1 MSRSDRM
8 FEIIQLLRGADRPI
22 TSRELA
28 ESLEVARRTVYR
40 DIAALQAMRVPIEG
54 AAGIGYV
61 MRAGYDLPPLN
72 FTAEEVEAIV
82 VGMALL
88 RRTGDVGLQAASD
101 SVGRKIAD
109 VLPDQRERD
118 LEDEH
123 LYVSAWGATPP
134 GQADLTEVRRAIR
147 EERILRIAYEDAQE
161 RRSKRTI
168 KPLAILYYLEVV
180 VLTAWCERRADFR
193 HFRLDRIMACE
204 TTDDRFLGEG
214 KKLRT
219 LWRAQ
224 HDLP

>member
-8 FEIIQLLRGADRPI
+8 FEIIQLLRSADRPI

-28 ESLEVARRTVYR
+28 EALEVAQRTVYR
-40 DIAALQAMRVPIEG
+40 DIAALQALRVPIEG

-61 MRAGYDLPPLN
+61 MRAGFDLPPLN

-101 SVGRKIAD
+101 SVGRKIAE
-109 VLPDQRERD
+109 VLPGEPERD
-118 LEDEH
+118 LDDDH
-123 LYVSAWGATPP
+123 LYVSAWGADPP

-147 EERILRIAYEDAQE
+147 EETILRITYTDAEQ

-168 KPLAILYYLEVV
+168 KPLAILYYVEAV
-180 VLTAWCERRADFR
+180 VLTAWCELRADFR
-193 HFRLDRIMACE
+193 HFRLDPIMTCE
-204 TTDDRFLGEG
+204 TTDERFLGEG
-214 KKLRT
+214 KKLRAR
-219 LWRAQ
+219 WRVQ

>member
-28 ESLEVARRTVYR
+28 ESLEVAQRTVYR

-54 AAGIGYV
+54 EAGVGYV
-61 MRAGYDLPPLN
+61 MRAGFDLPPLM
-72 FTAEEVEAIV
+72 FTAEEVEAII

-88 RRTGDVGLQAASD
+88 RRTGDVGLQAASN

-109 VLPDQRERD
+109 VLPDESQHEF
-118 LEDEH
+118 EDAH

-147 EERILRIAYEDAQE
+147 EERILRIAYEDARE
-161 RRSKRTI
+161 RRSERTV

-180 VLTAWCERRADFR
+180 VLTAWCELRGDFR
-193 HFRLDRIMACE
+193 HFRLDRILTCE

-214 KKLRT
+214 KKLRA
-219 LWRAQ
+219 LWRVQ